1 MNVKNVEKEA
11 VHAKVTVEITRAELE
26 PSLNKVYLKVRKDI
40 TMPGFRKGKVPR
52 MVIEAAYGKHVFFE
66 DAVEEMFPDIYK
78 ECVLTQDM
86 KPVGRPGVSKLDIG
100 DDDSVTLV
108 IETDLYPEVA
118 LGQYKGLEI
127 EKTDAEVSESEIDA
141 EVERMAQNV
150 ARITTVDRAAAE
162 GDTAV
167 IDFEGF
173 KDGVAFAGGKGEDY
187 ELKLG
192 SHTFIP
198 GFEEQVVGMSAGEE
212 KDINVTFPENYHEK
226 SLAGAPVV
234 FKVKV
239 REVKETVV
247 PEKDDEFVKDV
258 SEFDTMAELR
268 ADIEKRIRDEKQ
280 AGIDRAFENAAIEKA
295 VANMTV
301 EIPDSMVE
309 EELERQMERMDYE
322 LRSQGA
328 SLEAYAQMM
337 GGNMDNIKNS
347 LRPGALSSVKTNVM
361 LDAVVDAEKIEVTEE
376 ECEEEYAKLAESYKM
391 DVEKVKEILDTEGM
405 KGDLQVRKAARLIA
419 DSAVAVAPKAE
430 EKKDE
435 E

>member
-11 VHAKVTVEITRAELE
+11 VQAKVTVEITRAELE
-26 PSLNKVYLKVRKDI
+26 PAINKVYLKVRKDI
-40 TMPGFRKGKVPR
+40 SMPGFRKGKAPR

-66 DAVEEMFPDIYK
+66 DAIEEMFSDIYK
-78 ECVLTQDM
+78 ECVLSQDI
-86 KPVGRPGVSKLDIG
+86 KPVGRPSISKLDIN
-100 DDDSVTLV
+100 DDDSVIMV
-108 IETDLYPEVA
+108 IDTDLYPEVT
-118 LGQYKGLEI
+118 LGQYKGLEV
-127 EKTDAEVSESEIDA
+127 EKAEATVEASEVDAEIDRMA
-141 EVERMAQNV
+141 NNIARISTVERAAQ
-150 ARITTVDRAAAE
+150 D

-173 KDGVAFAGGKGEDY
+173 KDGVAFEGGKGESY

-192 SHTFIP
+192 SGSFIP
-198 GFEEQVVGMSAGEE
+198 GFEEQVIGMSAGEE
-212 KDINVTFPENYHEK
+212 KDINVSFPENYHAKE
-226 SLAGAPVV
+226 LAGAPVV

-239 REVKETVV
+239 HEVKETVV

-268 ADIEKRIRDEKQ
+268 ADIEKKILDEKQ

-309 EELERQMERMDYE
+309 EELDHELERMDYE

-337 GGNMDNIKNS
+337 GGNMDNIRNS
-347 LRPGALSSVKTNVM
+347 LRPGALNTVKTNVM
-361 LDAVVDAEKIEVTEE
+361 LDAVVDAENIEVSDD
-376 ECEEEYAKLAESYKM
+376 ECEEEYKKLAESYQLEI
-391 DVEKVKEILDTEGM
+391 EKVKEILDMKGM
-405 KGDLQVRKAARLIA
+405 KGDLQVRKAAKLIA
-419 DSAVAVAPKAE
+419 DAAVAVAPKAE
-430 EKKDE
+430 EKKE
-435 E
+435 EE